1 MKKQIEKVT
10 CIGSGVIGTSWA
22 LNFAWKNREVAIY
35 DISDAQLDAAR
46 WTLDANLQTLKD
58 YQVITDADADKIL
71 SHISFTTDMAAALTD
86 TQFVQESGP
95 ENYDIKRQIIAQI
108 EANTEPDTVIATSTS
123 GLLITKIAENTE
135 HPERI
140 IGGHPYNPPHL
151 IPLVEIVKG
160 EKSSSEAVQTAYDF
174 YRDLGKEPVV
184 LNKEVSGFISNRLQV
199 AVYREIIDLVN
210 NGVCSLED
218 TDKALLWGPGLR
230 WGVMGPSLIF
240 HLGAGQAG
248 LGVMLEKQRASFDL
262 RLSEM
267 ADWKEMPHSY
277 IDQAD
282 AGIAEEIAHLPEQM
296 GKTIPEL
303 AQYRDSMLIQL
314 LRLHQKL

>member
-22 LNFAWKNREVAIY
+22 LNFAWKNRKVSIY
-35 DISDAQLDAAR
+35 DITDTQLDAAR
-46 WTLDANLQTLKD
+46 RTLNTNLQTLKD
-58 YQVITDADADKIL
+58 YQVITDSDADKIL
-71 SHISFTTDMAAALTD
+71 SRISFTTDMAAALTD
-86 TQFVQESGP
+86 TQFAQESGP

-123 GLLITKIAENTE
+123 GLLITKIAKNAE

-174 YRDLGKEPVV
+174 YQDLGKEPVV

-199 AVYREIIDLVN
+199 AVYREIIDLVT

-248 LGVMLEKQRASFDL
+248 LGVMLEKQRASFNL

-267 ADWKEMPHSY
+267 ADWKEMPQSY

-303 AQYRDSMLIQL
+303 AQCRDSMLIQL